1 MEGIANGCSGGRLT
15 VITPKR
21 VALAAIAIAVLIA
34 GVLYYRWWLADAS
47 TAQLLSHLP
56 QSRVIAS
63 LDFRA
68 MRQAGI
74 LELLAG
80 ARNSEEADYKQFVTD
95 TGFDYRRD
103 LDQVVLAYTQQ
114 ETLTIAQGRFDWGRI
129 TQYAAKQGGAC
140 EGRLCRMPS
149 NTPGRR
155 LSLMRLRANTIGIAS
170 SSDPEAVTKI
180 RRPLTS
186 EAATAPAYPV
196 WVSIPPAT
204 LRFYDSVLP
213 AGTRMFATALA
224 ESDQLS
230 LGLGAK
236 DKRFEIVLEARCRT
250 AEQATQIRRELEA
263 ATTMLA
269 KMITREKHTPNAGD
283 LSGVLTK
290 GEFRADDVKLS
301 GSWPIERVFLEGML
315 GAAK

>member
-1 MEGIANGCSGGRLT
+1 

-21 VALAAIAIAVLIA
+21 VALAAVAIAAVIA
-34 GVLYYRWWLADAS
+34 GALYYRWWLADAS

-80 ARNSEEADYKQFVTD
+80 ARNTEEADYKQFVTD

-180 RRPLTS
+180 RRPLTAES
-186 EAATAPAYPV
+186 AITAPAQPV
-196 WVSIPPAT
+196 WLSIPPAT
-204 LRFYDSVLP
+204 LRLYDSVLP

-230 LGLGAK
+230 LALGAK
-236 DKRFEIVLEARCRT
+236 EKRFEIVLEARCRT
-250 AEQATQIRRELEA
+250 AEQAAQIRRELEA
-263 ATTMLA
+263 ATTMLS
-269 KMITREKHTPNAGD
+269 KMITREKHTPNAAD

-290 GEFRADDVKLS
+290 GEFRADDVRLS
-301 GSWPIERVFLEGML
+301 GSWPIERVFLEGMMS
-315 GAAK
+315 APK